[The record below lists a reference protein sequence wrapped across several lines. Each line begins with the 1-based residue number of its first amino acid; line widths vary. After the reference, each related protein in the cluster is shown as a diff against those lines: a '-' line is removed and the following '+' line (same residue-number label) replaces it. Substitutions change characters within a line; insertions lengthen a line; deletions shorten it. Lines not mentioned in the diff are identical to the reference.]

1 MRAARKLLTLS
12 FVLIVVLGA
21 LLALLLSASVYTYHA
36 LTSEAAIAE
45 LRFDQSGDREYLAR
59 LRTGDGCEER
69 TFPIRGDQWRIDAAF
84 LKWKYWALLL
94 GLDSQYRLDRL
105 SGRYRDVAEQNARP
119 DLAHDLGDE
128 TALDIVNVANAL
140 GRLNFLLDATYGAST
155 YEDIATDKVFTV
167 YRTTT
172 GIIARSAPRTTQA
185 PAAPL
190 AVAINR
196 ACGAAQPTW
205 RKASNWVDDR
215 LVAVR
220 HVLR

>member
-1 MRAARKLLTLS
+1 MRVARKLLTLS

-21 LLALLLSASVYTYHA
+21 LVALLLSASVYTYRT

-45 LRFDQSGDREYLAR
+45 LRFDRTGDREYVAS
-59 LRTGDGCEER
+59 LRTGDGCEVRE
-69 TFPIRGDQWRIDAAF
+69 FPIRGDQWRVDAAF

-119 DLAHDLGDE
+119 DLAYDLGEE
-128 TALDIVNVANAL
+128 TALDVVNVANAL

-185 PAAPL
+185 EGAPL
-190 AVAINR
+190 AVAINQ

-205 RKASNWVDDR
+205 HKASDWVDDR
-215 LVAVR
+215 LVAVLDVFR
-220 HVLR
+220 